1 MELDWLQTFVVAAET
16 ANFHKAAEILHL
28 AQPTVSLHIQKL
40 EQQLG
45 IALFD
50 RKGRQVRVSAAGRRY
65 LPHAKR
71 VLDTIETSREDM
83 LRWRQ
88 GYEETVKIAV
98 SPLVATTFLPRWI
111 QHYSMEYP
119 ATEFA
124 ILVRESAN
132 LLQAVLTGE
141 CDLGFSR
148 LAVNHP
154 ELDCIALYSDP
165 IVLIAPADG
174 SDFESPPVSAS
185 ELFAEYP
192 VFTHNHPEY
201 WDALTVSLR
210 RLYPDVRTMR
220 ISQVHVTI
228 HWIVE
233 KMGVSF
239 LPASTVRRELLRGTV
254 VEVPFHDFALPVA
267 ATYLLI
273 RSGVT
278 PMAVRT
284 FSEYVQ
290 NYMHERAPGTVR
302 K

>member
-1 MELDWLQTFVVAAET
+1 VELDWLQTFVVAAET

-45 IALFD
+45 IALFE

-65 LPHAKR
+65 LSHAR
-71 VLDTIETSREDM
+71 QVLDALETSREDM

-98 SPLVATTFLPRWI
+98 SPLVATTLLPRWI
-111 QHYSMEYP
+111 QHYSKEHP
-119 ATEFA
+119 TTEFA
-124 ILVRESAN
+124 VLVRESAD
-132 LLQAVLTGE
+132 LLQAVLGGE

-148 LAVNHP
+148 LAVKHP
-154 ELDCIALYSDP
+154 EVECVALYSDP
-165 IVLIAPADG
+165 IVLAAPADG
-174 SDFESPPVSAS
+174 RDFESPPVSVS

-210 RLYPDVRTMR
+210 RSYPAVRTMR

-239 LPASTVRRELLRGTV
+239 LPASTVQRELLRGTV
-254 VEVPFHDFALPVA
+254 VEVPFDDFPLPVA

-273 RSGVT
+273 RSGDMPV
-278 PMAVRT
+278 AVRT

-290 NYMHERAPGTVR
+290 NYMNERTLGAL
-302 K
+302 